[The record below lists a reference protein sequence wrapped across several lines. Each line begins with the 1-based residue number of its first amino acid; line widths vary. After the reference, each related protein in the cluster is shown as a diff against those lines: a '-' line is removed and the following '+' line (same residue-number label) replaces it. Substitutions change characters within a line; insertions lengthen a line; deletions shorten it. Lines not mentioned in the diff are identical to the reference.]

1 MNKRSRLVAAIGA
14 GVVLVS
20 GGTAVSSAAAGHPIT
35 GGQTTVAMNSVTVQ
49 SIRGAGLGF
58 AAIAP
63 ATKKNG
69 VLRLPNSGGAVN
81 PTYYVIRQAGGF
93 QFTKG
98 AKTIKVTHIVFDTR
112 TERATADVTNHGN
125 IVLFVLGQP
134 NAGGGAPGMVQYGGY
149 SVTFAPAAI
158 RAFDNA
164 FHTAV
169 FAHHAKLGTG
179 STTVR
184 FAA

>member
-1 MNKRSRLVAAIGA
+1 MNTRSRLVAAIGA
-14 GVVLVS
+14 GVVFVS
-20 GGTAVSSAAAGHPIT
+20 GGTAVSSAAAGQQIT

-69 VLRLPNSGGAVN
+69 VLRLPNVGGAAN
-81 PTYYVIRQAGGF
+81 PPNYLIRQAGGF
-93 QFTKG
+93 QFTKST
-98 AKTIKVTHIVFDTR
+98 KTIKVTHIVFDTK

-134 NAGGGAPGMVQYGGY
+134 NAGGGAPGMLQYGGY

-169 FAHHAKLGTG
+169 FAHRAKLGTG